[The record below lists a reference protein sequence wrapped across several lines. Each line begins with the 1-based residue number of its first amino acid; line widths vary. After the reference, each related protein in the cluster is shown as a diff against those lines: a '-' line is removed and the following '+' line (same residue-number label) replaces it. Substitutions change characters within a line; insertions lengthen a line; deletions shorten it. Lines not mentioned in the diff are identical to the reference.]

1 MKTQTATNLADV
13 AVGVF
18 LLIGV
23 VTSARPADDR
33 HPLGYGRERFFWS
46 FIAAVG
52 IFIGGFGAAVAE
64 TVQTLLHPQ
73 PTGSYLVGYA
83 TLAAVI
89 ALDSVALVV
98 GLRPVRLRAVER
110 HMHLADFLWRGTDPA
125 VTSVVLGSAAGLAGG
140 LIAAAGLLGLQATGN
155 TFVDAVASA
164 LIGLVLLTAS
174 VVLLNTNRALLTG
187 RGVSPTLIAHIRDVV
202 AAQPGVVAVP
212 DIFAVVVG
220 PSSLI
225 VDGDV
230 IFDDELDVPQ
240 VEGIIVAAAAGL
252 RARWPAVSY
261 VYLNPVS
268 TLRPRTGIIT
278 PSTLPVDPS

>member
-1 MKTQTATNLADV
+1 MAGFLFGFDTIVISGTTEMLTQRFGLSP
-13 AVGVF
+13 
-18 LLIGV
+18 IE
-23 VTSARPADDR
+23 
-33 HPLGYGRERFFWS
+33 LG
-46 FIAAVG
+46 
-52 IFIGGFGAAVAE
+52 
-64 TVQTLLHPQ
+64 TT
-73 PTGSYLVGYA
+73 
-83 TLAAVI
+83 
-89 ALDSVALVV
+89 
-98 GLRPVRLRAVER
+98 
-110 HMHLADFLWRGTDPA
+110 
-125 VTSVVLGSAAGLAGG
+125 
-140 LIAAAGLLGLQATGN
+140 
-155 TFVDAVASA
+155 VASA